1 MVRIWSLS
9 KSLVIEERPTL
20 NDFWKIVTLG
30 FGTIFGQVSFIQI
43 FLETVLSKP
52 QTSLIIIYGIGDLI
66 FEEVIID
73 QAFFYSAYFWIWLV
87 MQIIL
92 ESAFIHR
99 KTYFFWKGGQFQ
111 PSAFWTFLAESSNR
125 SSTINALIMIFCILE
140 AGGYFWGCLCYSSRF
155 RRGKYLMVSKGKWQG
170 HAAFTM

>member
-99 KTYFFWKGGQFQ
+99 KTYFFGREVNSSQAHFGHFWQSHQ
-111 PSAFWTFLAESSNR
+111 IDQAPSMHS
-125 SSTINALIMIFCILE
+125 
-140 AGGYFWGCLCYSSRF
+140 
-155 RRGKYLMVSKGKWQG
+155 
-170 HAAFTM
+170 